1 MKISTRGSPC
11 AERVFFRRVLG
22 HKHEEQGCF
31 GAARATW
38 PILRRTGRIQWLLP
52 CNPK

>member
-31 GAARATW
+31 GAAPRHLADPSTH
-38 PILRRTGRIQWLLP
+38 RTYPMAIAL
-52 CNPK
+52 